1 VSDEDIKGLKLFN
14 EKAER
19 LSNSRFMQYIL
30 CKGRISFRIDA
41 KRGEEVRTE
50 KIVPDQEAIDAFV
63 LTFRYFIQDNERCSF
78 GNLAKTY
85 EKPSVPEELRT
96 EYLKA
101 RKLLNDYLDAQAS
114 IKIGEEAL
122 TRRRILDVFVYGGLA
137 HAQPKKK
144 EVFDAWTRDPFTT
157 GFLEVHLASI
167 LVDVLRVIRYVAGL
181 NEKLIKELEKQP
193 N

>member
-1 VSDEDIKGLKLFN
+1 
-14 EKAER
+14 
-19 LSNSRFMQYIL
+19 MQYTL
-30 CKGRISFRIDA
+30 GKGRSSFRIDA
-41 KRGEEVRTE
+41 KRDEEIRTE
-50 KIVPDQEAIDAFV
+50 KTVPDQEAVDAFV

-78 GNLAKTY
+78 GNLARIY

-96 EYLKA
+96 EYLKT

-122 TRRRILDVFVYGGLA
+122 TRRRILDVFVYGDLA

-144 EVFDAWTRDPFTT
+144 EVFDAWTRDPFST
-157 GFLEVHLASI
+157 GFLEVHFASI
-167 LVDVLRVIRYVAGL
+167 LVDVLRVIRYVAEL
-181 NEKLIKELEKQP
+181 NEKVIKELEKEL